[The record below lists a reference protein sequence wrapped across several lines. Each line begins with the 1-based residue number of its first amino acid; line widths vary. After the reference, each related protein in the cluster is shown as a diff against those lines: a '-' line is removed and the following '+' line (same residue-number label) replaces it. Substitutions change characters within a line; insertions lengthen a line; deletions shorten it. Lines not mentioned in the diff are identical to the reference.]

1 METSRRS
8 SEAASEKASIRLLR
22 GSAEEKQAGA
32 ATAADMDLHCE
43 CSEPPLTEPPPS
55 GKINKAAFKLFR
67 KRKAGSSVPSIFGMK
82 SKGETKSSG
91 NTGLVRSKTH
101 DGLAE
106 AVLEGSRKEE
116 SSSNDH
122 LNITL
127 CAKAVSGPVEAA
139 GGPVSK
145 SLSFFSIL
153 KKNGKAE
160 SSRGENAEPKASSK
174 QKKGLKGLLNNMR
187 WHKKEKN
194 SKEER
199 GEASD
204 PPLDAPCPVSLTSSL
219 EFIKEEVQQVPE
231 SEPEL
236 NTNEDVE
243 DAVLIVP
250 GEEPQATSTGDATEK
265 TSDSEGI
272 LPDLYKDADEQEGGD
287 VAESE
292 EESQGQ
298 VEASKVVG
306 LEVED
311 LPEVITSQLSEVS
324 LMPNPQCSGS
334 SSPEIVPCSPLPTTT
349 ITPPEPSG
357 IDPPAEQCIDRI
369 CSMFTDVTSLK
380 SFDSLTG
387 CGDIIAD
394 HEEEAGS
401 GNGISNSG
409 ASLEKALHLKSKVK
423 FPPKKTQSSG
433 VVTYQG
439 GGEEMATP
447 DEVDEADLQ
456 GFWDI
461 LPQSK
466 ERVNEMKKEGTP
478 EVQRKIRDKEKSEKS
493 VEGAANSSVMKS
505 LGLSKIPISGN
516 SRFSKTHKDG
526 ERNKERDMQ
535 ESVPNSDEGYWDST
549 TPGPEDESGSS
560 RFVPK
565 DSLPRDSYSGD
576 ALFDLYGDPDESLPG
591 VVSDEDVTSTSM
603 SGPKLTPSSESTFR
617 SLKGSTSLPRDSKI
631 PVSVKQIPSHS
642 ASQGA
647 LAPNVTSTGHHQAA
661 KSDQPRTK
669 IPVARVLVKRTSN
682 KPSASL
688 IAKHA
693 AYHDHFKK

>member
-1 METSRRS
+1 
-8 SEAASEKASIRLLR
+8 
-22 GSAEEKQAGA
+22 
-32 ATAADMDLHCE
+32 MDLHCE

-250 GEEPQATSTGDATEK
+250 SEEPQATSTGDATEK
-265 TSDSEGI
+265 TSDSE
-272 LPDLYKDADEQEGGD
+272 
-287 VAESE
+287 
-292 EESQGQ
+292 
-298 VEASKVVG
+298 
-306 LEVED
+306 
-311 LPEVITSQLSEVS
+311 
-324 LMPNPQCSGS
+324 
-334 SSPEIVPCSPLPTTT
+334 EIVPCSPLPTTT

-401 GNGISNSG
+401 GNGISNM
-409 ASLEKALHLKSKVK
+409 K